1 MPKGILCS
9 TVTVHRHS
17 QEMARCLQEEGQL
30 QLYHTSWL
38 HAPKSTGLGEVLEAA
53 GPFVPGLRRGLEKRR
68 LQVPEPL
75 PMKLRAGEEFLRL
88 LAETGLGWAKVG
100 HMVWD
105 RQQKN
110 LSEEAVRLLQSGR
123 FSGYLG
129 LEYGALEALK
139 TAKQMGIR
147 TCLVFTSPHHAFWD
161 EWAKRGGCREED
173 LYPSRW
179 WKERLRRCY
188 ARIDEE
194 MQLADLVRT
203 NSELVGRSLEKAG
216 LPHEKVV
223 NVPLGADIR
232 GMHPMRERPNRKKVR
247 FMASGQVS
255 LRKGAHLLIEAWRKL
270 KPAQAE
276 LHFYGGNLLPER
288 FQKEI
293 PAGITFHGS
302 KSRAEVVRAYE
313 ESDVLVFPTL
323 CDGFGMVV
331 PEAMTAGC
339 AVITTRNA
347 GAADW
352 IEEGKNGWVVEAA
365 SAEALAEGMQKALDA
380 DGRLDEMRAKAQET
394 AKRHT
399 WENFR
404 QRFAECLY
412 EEKFLYKK
420 S

>member
-1 MPKGILCS
+1 L
-9 TVTVHRHS
+9 
-17 QEMARCLQEEGQL
+17 
-30 QLYHTSWL
+30 
-38 HAPKSTGLGEVLEAA
+38 
-53 GPFVPGLRRGLEKRR
+53 
-68 LQVPEPL
+68 
-75 PMKLRAGEEFLRL
+75 
-88 LAETGLGWAKVG
+88 
-100 HMVWD
+100 
-105 RQQKN
+105 
-110 LSEEAVRLLQSGR
+110 
-123 FSGYLG
+123 
-129 LEYGALEALK
+129 
-139 TAKQMGIR
+139 
-147 TCLVFTSPHHAFWD
+147 
-161 EWAKRGGCREED
+161 
-173 LYPSRW
+173 
-179 WKERLRRCY
+179 
-188 ARIDEE
+188 
-194 MQLADLVRT
+194 
-203 NSELVGRSLEKAG
+203 
-216 LPHEKVV
+216 
-223 NVPLGADIR
+223 PLGADIR